1 MFATVVGEDGS
12 IKTWGNN
19 DLENLIRLAL
29 VEMPIGGYSYR
40 VVSRKLILRIEIL
53 TLDPFVLTLT
63 NLEKRRHSGVI
74 KWVLE
79 KLDAFRESDND
90 TVIE

>member
-29 VEMPIGGYSYR
+29 ADMPIGGHSYR
-40 VVSRKLILRIEIL
+40 VVSRKLILRIEVL
-53 TLDPFVLTLT
+53 TPDPFVLTLT

-79 KLDAFRESDND
+79 KLDTYRESDTE